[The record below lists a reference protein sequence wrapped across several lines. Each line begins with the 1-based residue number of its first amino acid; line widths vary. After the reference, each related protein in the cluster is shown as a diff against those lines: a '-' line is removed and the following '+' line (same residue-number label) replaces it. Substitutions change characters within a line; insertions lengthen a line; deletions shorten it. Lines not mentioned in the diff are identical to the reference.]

1 MYRYLGVTAT
11 FLLEAVMHTTTI
23 RSTHLLGIF
32 ANSAPSRR
40 STRLRSILDRSWF
53 RKNEEAEPDSLHRL
67 DERMLADARL
77 YCEHGLHNPEDRT
90 DWQQGSPV
98 PVALLAMWMPSA

>member
-11 FLLEAVMHTTTI
+11 FLLEAVMHTITV
-23 RSTHLLGIF
+23 RSVQSLGIF
-32 ANSAPSRR
+32 NDRAPSRWR
-40 STRLRSILDRSWF
+40 IRPRSILDRSWF
-53 RKNEEAEPDSLHRL
+53 RKNAEAEPDSLHRL